1 MVEPSETTVT
11 EPALENGAAETLVSR
26 EESVRRISFAE
37 AFRFWVKLGFISFGG
52 PAGQIAIMHKELV
65 DRRRWLSDERF
76 LHALNYCMLLP
87 GPEAQQLAIYIGW
100 LMHRTWG
107 GIVAGF
113 FFVFPSIFILLI
125 LSYIYAAYGNVPA
138 VAGVLDGFKPIVVA
152 IVVEAVVKIGGK
164 TLKRNVHYL
173 IAALAFVSIYFL
185 HVPFPL
191 IVLAAALIGL
201 AGIRFLPEIFAAQTK
216 NDKESKQKNET
227 DSSTVGEVPLVI
239 RDDAT
244 PSLHTVPNKARIFK
258 ILGVGLALWLAPFV
272 LIGSWSGWDSLHAQE
287 YRFFTQAAL
296 VTFGG
301 AYAVL
306 AYVSQ
311 AAAGSF
317 GWITQSQAVD
327 GLALA
332 ETTPGPLI
340 MVLQFIGFMAAW
352 NNPVG
357 GMSPAQSGII
367 GALITTYVTFLPSF
381 LFIFI
386 GAPYIESLRNNL
398 NLTGALSG
406 VTSAVVGVVFNLAL
420 VFGVAVIFPDGFS
433 GNIEWFSAVMSVAA
447 FVALYKFK
455 ADVLLVVLI
464 GGLIGLARNLLL

>member
-1 MVEPSETTVT
+1 MNGEPIK
-11 EPALENGAAETLVSR
+11 AETSATNRAEDKPRYV
-26 EESVRRISFAE
+26 SFAE

-65 DRRRWLSDERF
+65 HKRRWLSDERF

-100 LMHRTWG
+100 LTHRIWG

-125 LSYIYAAYGNVPA
+125 LSYVYAVYGNVPA
-138 VAGVLDGFKPIVVA
+138 VAGVLSGFKPVVVA
-152 IVVEAVVKIGGK
+152 IVVEAVLKIGGK
-164 TLKRNVHYL
+164 ALKRPVHYV
-173 IAALAFVSIYFL
+173 IAVSAFISISFL

-201 AGIRFLPEIFAAQTK
+201 TGIRFLPDIFSAKAK
-216 NDKESKQKNET
+216 NNENSRHKSEQH
-227 DSSTVGEVPLVI
+227 DSSLAETPLI
-239 RDDAT
+239 ISDDSPPT
-244 PSLHTVPNKARIFK
+244 LHTVPNRTRILK
-258 ILGVGLALWLAPFV
+258 ILTVGLALWLVPFV
-272 LIGSWSGWDSLHAQE
+272 LIGSWQGWNSLHAQE

-306 AYVSQ
+306 AYVTQ
-311 AAAGSF
+311 AADSF
-317 GWITQSQAVD
+317 GWITKTQAVD

-357 GMSPAQSGII
+357 GMSPAQSAII

-381 LFIFI
+381 LFIFV
-386 GAPYIESLRNNL
+386 GAPYIEALRGNQ
-398 NLTGALSG
+398 NLTGALLG
-406 VTSAVVGVVFNLAL
+406 VTAAVVGVVLNLAL
-420 VFGVAVIFPDGFS
+420 VFGGTVIFPNGLS
-433 GNIEWFSAVMSVAA
+433 GNIEWFSVVMSVAA

-455 ADVLLVVLI
+455 ADVLVVVLI
-464 GGLIGLARNLLL
+464 GGLIGLARVVLFY

>member
-1 MVEPSETTVT
+1 MVELSESTGG
-11 EPALENGAAETLVSR
+11 EPALENCATKTPVTSED
-26 EESVRRISFAE
+26 SVRRISFAE
-37 AFRFWVKLGFISFGG
+37 AFRFWVKLGLISFGG

-65 DRRRWLSDERF
+65 DRRRWLSDDRF

-125 LSYIYAAYGNVPA
+125 LSYIYAAYGNMPA
-138 VAGVLDGFKPIVVA
+138 VAGVLAGFKPIVVA

-164 TLKRNVHYL
+164 ALKRKVHYL
-173 IAALAFVSIYFL
+173 IAAAAFVSIYFL
-185 HVPFPL
+185 HIPFPL
-191 IVLAAALIGL
+191 IVLAAALVGL
-201 AGIRFLPEIFAAQTK
+201 AGIRFLPNIFSAQTK
-216 NDKESKQKNET
+216 NNKNSKQNSET
-227 DSSTVGEVPLVI
+227 DSSTVSEIPLVI

-244 PSLHTVPNKARIFK
+244 PPLHTVPNKARIFK
-258 ILGVGLALWLAPFV
+258 ILGIGLALWLAPFV
-272 LIGSWSGWDSLHAQE
+272 LIGSWNGWDSLHTQE

-340 MVLQFIGFMAAW
+340 MVLQFIGFTAAW

-386 GAPYIESLRNNL
+386 GAPYIESLRNNR

-406 VTSAVVGVVFNLAL
+406 VTSAVVGVVLNLAL
-420 VFGVAVIFPDGFS
+420 VFGIAVIFPGGLS
-433 GNIEWFSAVMSVAA
+433 GNIEWFSAVMSIAA

-464 GGLIGLARNLLL
+464 GGLIGLARNFL